1 MTLATDRRMSLM
13 EFLTHDDGSDRR
25 YELVDGVLVEMG
37 AESRINTRIV
47 VFLIWVFSR
56 LLGDDN
62 VGVREKIEVRSA
74 FVTARDADLLIHSDA
89 SVLAL
94 DGRTEACLTL
104 NDPNPVAVIEIVS
117 PGTESTDN
125 YKRDYILKPK
135 EYADRGIIEM
145 WQVDPSRDY
154 VRIGT
159 LIDGV
164 YQFQTFRDNVTLV
177 SPAFPGLK
185 LTASQVLRKVQ

>member
-1 MTLATDRRMSLM
+1 MTLATDRRMSLT
-13 EFLTHDDGSDRR
+13 EFLTHNDGSDRR
-25 YELVDGVLVEMG
+25 YELVDGVLVEMD
-37 AESRINTRIV
+37 AESRINTRIT
-47 VFLIWVFSR
+47 VFLIGIFSR

-74 FVTARDADLLIHSDA
+74 FATARDADLLIHSEA

-94 DGRTEACLTL
+94 DGRTEACLSL

-125 YKRDYILKPK
+125 YKRDYIRKPR
-135 EYADRGIIEM
+135 EYADRGIPEM
-145 WQVDPSRDY
+145 WQVDPSRNY

-159 LIDGV
+159 LIDGA
-164 YQFQTFRDNVTLV
+164 YQFQTFRYNDPIV

-185 LTASQVLRKVQ
+185 LTAAQILRNVQ